1 MRPQTAD
8 EAVSALRECVTADE
22 PVRPVGTGSRADW
35 GGPDPRE
42 ITAIETAGLNRV
54 LAHDVG
60 DFTAVL
66 QAGVPLAQA
75 QAEFAHSGQWL
86 AVDPPP
92 HPSAGAGTIGGLVA
106 TADSGPCRH
115 RYGGVRDLVIGLTV
129 ALSDG
134 TLARSGGKV
143 IKNVAGY
150 DLAKLLTGSY
160 GTLGL
165 IVEVVVRLHPV
176 PPTTATVVAEDSD
189 AARLVSTALGFVR
202 TAGDVSCLDLAWAD
216 GAGRLLIRFA
226 GHAALDRAKDTA
238 TQLSGVRVVDDDD
251 PLWADHRAAQRGELV
266 VKVSGRPTDLSTVVG
281 VVERHG
287 GRLVARVA
295 GGLSWLNLPAGTDVA
310 AIRGGLAPRACT
322 VLDGAGT
329 VAGGRAWP
337 TVAPAALGLMSRV
350 KERFDPAGLFRPGAF
365 VGGI

>member
-1 MRPQTAD
+1 MRPQTPD
-8 EAVSALRECVTADE
+8 EAVAALRDCAAAGQ

-35 GGPDPRE
+35 GGPDPSAFTP
-42 ITAIETAGLNRV
+42 IDTGGLNRV
-54 LAHDVG
+54 LAHDIG

-66 QAGVPLAQA
+66 QAGVPLAEA
-75 QAEFAHSGQWL
+75 QAAFAHSGQWL

-106 TADSGPCRH
+106 TGDSGPCRH
-115 RYGGVRDLVIGLTV
+115 RYGGVRDLIIGLTV

-176 PPTTATVVAEDSD
+176 PPATATVVAEDSD
-189 AARLVSTALGFVR
+189 AARLVSTALGFAR
-202 TAGDVSCLDLAWAD
+202 TAGDVTCLDLAWA
-216 GAGRLLIRFA
+216 GGEGRLLIRFA

-251 PLWADHRAAQRGELV
+251 PLWTDQRAVQRGELV

-281 VVERHG
+281 VAQRHG
-287 GRLVARVA
+287 ARLVSRVA
-295 GGLSWLNLPAGTDVA
+295 GGLSWLNLPAGADLA
-310 AIRGGLAPRACT
+310 ALRADLTPRAVT
-322 VLDGAGT
+322 VLDGAT
-329 VAGGRAWP
+329 TEAWP
-337 TVAPAALGLMSRV
+337 GIAPGALALMGRV
-350 KERFDPAGLFRPGAF
+350 KQRFDPGGLFRPGAF
-365 VGGI
+365 VGGL

>member
-1 MRPQTAD
+1 AGT
-8 EAVSALRECVTADE
+8 
-22 PVRPVGTGSRADW
+22 PVRQVGTGSRADW
-35 GGPDPRE
+35 GGPDPHAFTR
-42 ITAIETAGLNRV
+42 IETAGLNQL

-66 QAGVPLAQA
+66 QAGVPLAVA

-92 HPSAGAGTIGGLVA
+92 HPDIGAGTIGGLVA

-115 RYGGVRDLVIGLTV
+115 RDGGVRDLVIGLTV

-189 AARLVSTALGFVR
+189 AARLV
-202 TAGDVSCLDLAWAD
+202 
-216 GAGRLLIRFA
+216 
-226 GHAALDRAKDTA
+226 
-238 TQLSGVRVVDDDD
+238 
-251 PLWADHRAAQRGELV
+251 
-266 VKVSGRPTDLSTVVG
+266 
-281 VVERHG
+281 
-287 GRLVARVA
+287 
-295 GGLSWLNLPAGTDVA
+295 
-310 AIRGGLAPRACT
+310 
-322 VLDGAGT
+322 
-329 VAGGRAWP
+329 
-337 TVAPAALGLMSRV
+337 
-350 KERFDPAGLFRPGAF
+350 
-365 VGGI
+365 